1 MRRYSVKVKFD
12 KLLIVLAILVFSI
25 NTIQGVDLLSP
36 SELGESM
43 GMPLPQDLVQMGISA
58 GITKSPSQIAESLPS
73 TTSDSLG
80 TSVTAPGPLADSGSE
95 QASEKELNVSG
106 TLSLILQDKA
116 VNYLNLE
123 LHQSDASILGHGN
136 MISGNSLQN
145 VTASGLV
152 ENGKLSL
159 TIAPDG
165 SSELY
170 SLELQPEGNTI
181 KGSYNVHS
189 ADGATWS
196 GTAIG
201 IIPDGAVNL
210 QPPQQQMPQNSVAA
224 VGVTRPSSSTKRSEP
239 VHLGQGSLIGST
251 FSSSESISMS
261 SGGSMVSSMS
271 STSF

>member
-1 MRRYSVKVKFD
+1 MKFD
-12 KLLIVLAILVFSI
+12 KLLISLAILVFSI
-25 NTIQGVDLLSP
+25 NTIQGLDLLSP

-58 GITKSPSQIAESLPS
+58 GITKSASQVTESLPPGS
-73 TTSDSLG
+73 TGDDPG
-80 TSVTAPGPLADSGSE
+80 TPVTAPDPLGDSGSQ

-123 LHQSDASILGHGN
+123 LHQSDASVLGRGN

-152 ENGKLSL
+152 EDGKLSL

-224 VGVTRPSSSTKRSEP
+224 VGVTRPSSSIKRSEP

-251 FSSSESISMS
+251 FSSSESMSMS